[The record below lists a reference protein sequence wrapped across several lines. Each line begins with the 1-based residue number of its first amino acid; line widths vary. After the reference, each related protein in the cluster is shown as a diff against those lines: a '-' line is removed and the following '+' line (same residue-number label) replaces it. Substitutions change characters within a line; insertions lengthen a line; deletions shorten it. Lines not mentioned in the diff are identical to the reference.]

1 MIFFQLKLGDELDL
15 LRSTIKLTVKSR
27 DTGAAV
33 GVDQVGAGPI
43 VHAGVGQTLVK
54 VVVAP
59 RAGVAGLAVALEVS
73 LLVDADARVADV
85 LVLRALV
92 DVQLAVLA
100 RPAVLAVAL
109 VVAQPLHTAAPVLAG
124 AALALVDV
132 LLALGPPVAQR
143 AALVAVEE
151 VHTVLAGAAVSHALA
166 VVNVD
171 LAQRPGVASLAL
183 TAEVRLLGPLF
194 PQLAADAVGTG
205 GVQAGVVALLT
216 VLSHEPGAALT
227 AVAGGARETGPAVPA
242 GKAGAFV

>member
-132 LLALGPPVAQR
+132 LLALRPPVAQR

-151 VHTVLAGAAVSHALA
+151 VHTVLAGAAVRHALA

-183 TAEVRLLGPLF
+183 TAEVRLLGPLL

-242 GKAGAFV
+242 GKAGTFV